1 MIQEITWAY
10 NSDIFAGTGIDIAMC
25 SRVEQKRVAGNYIDI
40 GHGFGNGFEL
50 GFGKRT
56 WINAP
61 AGSIGAGYARE
72 YTGDKKSKLFFHVEN
87 YLKIN
92 VS

>member
-1 MIQEITWAY
+1 MLP
-10 NSDIFAGTGIDIAMC
+10 
-25 SRVEQKRVAGNYIDI
+25 RVKQKRISGNYIDV
-40 GHGFGNGFEL
+40 GHGFGNSFEL

-72 YTGDKKSKLFFHVEN
+72 HAGGKKGKLFFHVEN
-87 YLKIN
+87 
-92 VS
+92 

>member
-1 MIQEITWAY
+1 MCPRVKQE
-10 NSDIFAGTGIDIAMC
+10 
-25 SRVEQKRVAGNYIDI
+25 RVTRQNINI
-40 GHGFGNGFEL
+40 SHGFGNSFEL

-72 YTGDKKSKLFFHVEN
+72 HAGGKKGKLFFHVEN
-87 YLKIN
+87 
-92 VS
+92 